1 MADNNKETPKNPG
14 EAMKQFSDSIIGS
27 ILENCLR
34 GMKEALEHP
43 NAPRVDDPHH
53 NKQK

>member
-1 MADNNKETPKNPG
+1 MTESSKESPKNPG

-27 ILENCLR
+27 ILENCLK

-43 NAPRVDDPHH
+43 DTPRVDDPHY